1 MNRAH
6 HRVIPQQISNPTSL
20 SRCIL
25 EGGPHHGVVIQK
37 EGSLGNGLNGR
48 PMVSEE
54 GMVERSDMS
63 KPLENPRKK
72 DGDRGWQ
79 DAGFQ
84 RHLTHNGMSVL
95 VVHEKR
101 R

>member
-1 MNRAH
+1 
-6 HRVIPQQISNPTSL
+6 
-20 SRCIL
+20 
-25 EGGPHHGVVIQK
+25 
-37 EGSLGNGLNGR
+37 
-48 PMVSEE
+48 MVSEE

-84 RHLTHNGMSVL
+84 RHLTHNGMSIL

-101 R
+101 RRRDSTSRYSEMRPESAVGSHSLRSECFD